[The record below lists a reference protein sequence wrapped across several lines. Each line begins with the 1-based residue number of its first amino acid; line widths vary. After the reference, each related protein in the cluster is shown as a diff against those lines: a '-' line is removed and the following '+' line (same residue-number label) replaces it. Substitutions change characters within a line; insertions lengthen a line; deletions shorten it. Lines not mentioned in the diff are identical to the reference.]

1 MPLDQFLKKQL
12 LDLISVYQTLF
23 KKTFGITVLLSF
35 LGLLFITTIHIYS
48 GSGTD
53 TTGNNMSVLNYLWY
67 RYSTANSYSLID
79 MSKSVLLF
87 VISFFSI
94 ALSRKVA
101 RDKDALS
108 MQLGSFF
115 DVLKPKD
122 VGYLFMA
129 LVACLVIDY
138 LLYQLG
144 TYAVA
149 GIHNNVIG
157 QWVYYQVHFLRI
169 FLPLL
174 LFSFISRLALTNS
187 KFTLTV
193 KECLF
198 ALIALWIFNELAYE
212 FSLFIRSHVLFL
224 LLAPFPNDKYF
235 FVESILSIPLIALLF
250 LGYHSVITNS
260 MLILQHGA
268 EPVPDTIAEVYS

>member
-1 MPLDQFLKKQL
+1 
-12 LDLISVYQTLF
+12 V
-23 KKTFGITVLLSF
+23 
-35 LGLLFITTIHIYS
+35 
-48 GSGTD
+48 
-53 TTGNNMSVLNYLWY
+53 
-67 RYSTANSYSLID
+67 
-79 MSKSVLLF
+79 
-87 VISFFSI
+87 
-94 ALSRKVA
+94 
-101 RDKDALS
+101 
-108 MQLGSFF
+108 GSFF
-115 DVLKPKD
+115 DEIKPKD
-122 VGYLFMA
+122 IGYLFMA
-129 LVACLVIDY
+129 LIACLVIDY

-149 GIHNNVIG
+149 VHNNAIG

-174 LFSFISRLALTNS
+174 LFSFTSRLALTNN
-187 KFTLTV
+187 KFTVTV

-260 MLILQHGA
+260 MLILQHDA
-268 EPVPDTIAEVYS
+268 ESAPDTTAEVYS